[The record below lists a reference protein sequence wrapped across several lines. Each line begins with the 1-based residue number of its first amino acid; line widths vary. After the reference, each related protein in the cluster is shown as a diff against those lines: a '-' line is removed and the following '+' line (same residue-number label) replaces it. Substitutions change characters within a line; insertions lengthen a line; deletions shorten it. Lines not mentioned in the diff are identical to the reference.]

1 MGRLLPVIFLGV
13 ILAAGTALA
22 ADAEYRR
29 HSVPNQGVSLS
40 LQGSWKTISAKE
52 ATQLAGSGL
61 DDFVRAHPELAGVVA
76 QLGQK
81 NSPLKFFAF
90 DPVPLRG
97 FATNVNVVVTPLP
110 GGISF
115 AAFRR
120 AIVQEVKTLPLT
132 GLADSDVRLP
142 GGRAVRLTY
151 RLHLTA
157 RGKPLTVA
165 TTQYAFPRPT
175 RSIVVTYTT
184 LPGALRSY
192 GPVLHTS
199 ARSIRFG

>member
-1 MGRLLPVIFLGV
+1 M
-13 ILAAGTALA
+13 LAAGTALA

-40 LQGSWKTISAKE
+40 LPGSWKTISAKE
-52 ATQLAGSGL
+52 AVRLSGSNL
-61 DDFVRAHPELAGVVA
+61 DAFIKAHPELAGVVA

-115 AAFRR
+115 AAFRSALVR
-120 AIVQEVKTLPLT
+120 EVKTLHMT
-132 GLADSDVRLP
+132 GLANSDVRLP

-151 RLHLTA
+151 SLHLTA

-175 RSIVVTYTT
+175 RGVVVTYTT
-184 LPGALRSY
+184 LPDALRAY
-192 GPVLHTS
+192 GPVFLTS

>member
-1 MGRLLPVIFLGV
+1 MLCLGV
-13 ILAAGTALA
+13 VVASGTALA

-40 LQGSWKTISAKE
+40 LPGSWKTISAQE
-52 ATQLAGSGL
+52 ATRLAGSSL

-90 DPVPLRG
+90 DPVPLHG
-97 FATNVNVVVTPLP
+97 FATNVNVVVSPLP

-115 AAFRR
+115 PRFRQ
-120 AIVQEVKTLPLT
+120 AIVQEVKTLPMT
-132 GLADSDVRLP
+132 GLADSEVRLP

-165 TTQYAFPRPT
+165 TTQYAFPHGT
-175 RSIVVTYTT
+175 RAVVVTYTT
-184 LPGALRSY
+184 LPDALRAY
-192 GPVLHTS
+192 GAVFSTS
-199 ARSIRFG
+199 ARSISFG

>member
-1 MGRLLPVIFLGV
+1 M
-13 ILAAGTALA
+13 LAAGTALA
-22 ADAEYRR
+22 AGAEYRR

-40 LQGSWKTISAKE
+40 LPGSWKKISAKE
-52 ATQLAGSGL
+52 AVRLSGSNL
-61 DDFVRAHPELAGVVA
+61 DGFIKAHPELAGVVA

-81 NSPLKFFAF
+81 DSPLKFFAF
-90 DPVPLRG
+90 DPVPLQG

-115 AAFRR
+115 TAFRR
-120 AIVQEVKTLPLT
+120 AIVQEVRTLPLT
-132 GLADSDVRLP
+132 GLADSEVRLP

-151 RLHLTA
+151 SLHLTA

-165 TTQYAFPRPT
+165 TTQYALPRPT
-175 RSIVVTYTT
+175 RSVVVTYTT
-184 LPGALRSY
+184 LPDALRAY
-192 GPVLHTS
+192 GPIFLTS